1 MALDPKDIQKAID
14 EGAPPV
20 HVRNINVDTH
30 IGQAVQ
36 RPYALL
42 EDHMARVTLGHTD
55 IKALNASL
63 KSAPEVTGLPEGAP
77 NPNEVHEVN
86 GALVRYVVGQGP
98 REAVM
103 KDGVPHERISFE
115 MRHVAASQQAARA
128 ASENGTPTD
137 FWNGFTWL
145 RDGFKPEHDFPVMA
159 QAAAKNAEGQSLVF
173 DAPMSPTAAA
183 RLQHEVN
190 VATLSQPPMPVERS
204 AARKEGAK

>member
-14 EGAPPV
+14 DGAPPV

-30 IGQAVQ
+30 IGNAVQ

-42 EDHMARVTLGHTD
+42 EDHMARVTLGHHD
-55 IKALNASL
+55 VKALNASL
-63 KSAPEVTGLPEGAP
+63 ASAPKPEGLPDGAP
-77 NPNEVHEVN
+77 NPNEVKEVN
-86 GALVRYVVGQGP
+86 GELVRYVVSQAP

-103 KDGVPHERISFE
+103 KDGVPHERITFE
-115 MRHVAASQQAARA
+115 MRRVAASQQAARA

-145 RDGFKPEHDFPVMA
+145 RDGFKPERDFPSMA
-159 QAAAKNAEGQSLVF
+159 QAAQNAEGQPLVF
-173 DAPMSPTAAA
+173 DAPMSPTSAA